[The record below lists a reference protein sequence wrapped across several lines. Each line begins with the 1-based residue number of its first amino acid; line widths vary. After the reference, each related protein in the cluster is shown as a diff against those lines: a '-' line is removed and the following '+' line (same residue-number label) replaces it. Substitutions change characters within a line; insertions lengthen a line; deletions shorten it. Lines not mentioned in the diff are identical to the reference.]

1 MKNKITVIGLKQN
14 GEPFNPTTFSIND
27 NLDAIFIN
35 SGDVANTRV
44 VAYGS
49 DTVLQSNIKTTS
61 VGFKQFIE
69 EFDEG
74 EYGCPRNF
82 LISKYQ
88 EYMYPFFLSE
98 DTARNKNDGK
108 FIDIHK
114 LLDWCSHNLNTDER
128 VEILLTSFDL
138 WLSKVII
145 AKSEDVGV
153 IVDYYDE
160 EHDEPVSSDTYFFED
175 YEQEPIEKIYPTA
188 CGVNFENR
196 PTLTFTNSK
205 NNLPFTLWY
214 HTTFLKIDASLE
226 FIRELFK
233 NGILVEDIGITS
245 KGALWLSMDELSEV
259 N

>member
-1 MKNKITVIGLKQN
+1 MKNKITIIGLKQN
-14 GEPFNPTTFSIND
+14 GEIFNPTTFSVND

-35 SGDVANTRV
+35 NADVANTRV

-49 DTVLQSNIKTTS
+49 DTVLQSNPKTTS

-82 LISKYQ
+82 LISKHQ
-88 EYMYPFFLSE
+88 EYLYPFYLSE
-98 DTARNKNDGK
+98 DNAIKNDGK
-108 FIDIHK
+108 FIDTNK
-114 LLDWCSHNLNTDER
+114 LLDWCSNNMNEDDR

-138 WLSKVII
+138 WLSKVVI

-160 EHDEPVSSDTYFFED
+160 EHDEPVSSDTFFFED
-175 YEQEPIEKIYPTA
+175 YEQEPIENIYPTA

-196 PTLTFTNSK
+196 PTLTFTNQK
-205 NNLPFTLWY
+205 NNMPFTLWY
-214 HTTFLKIDASLE
+214 HTTFLKIDDALE
-226 FIRELFK
+226 YIRDMFK
-233 NGILVEDIGITS
+233 NGILAEDIGIDS
-245 KGALWLSMDELSEV
+245 KGALWLSMDELNEV